1 VHEQVHVQMK
11 KNMDNFLIEFYNEL
25 KHKYPDDE
33 EEQEEELWFST
44 KKAKKKE
51 ATTKKATHSKGL
63 YSIIENFF
71 NSLVDSE
78 VEEQF
83 ITFDEFIWLD
93 FWRGLPFVIWDLFE
107 TIWLYSADDE
117 EEFENV

>member
-1 VHEQVHVQMK
+1 MHEQVHVQMK

-83 ITFDEFIWLD
+83 ITFDEFI
-93 FWRGLPFVIWDLFE
+93 
-107 TIWLYSADDE
+107 
-117 EEFENV
+117 